1 MKRALALAAAVC
13 AVPGLTAAA
22 LAMFGAWE
30 HNPQG
35 EFHELAA
42 DGSQLVH
49 WGWWASIG
57 LSWFLV
63 ISVPLFVVG
72 GGVTALSLHFRSRKS
87 AG

>member
-13 AVPGLTAAA
+13 AVPAVAADA
-22 LAMFGAWE
+22 LMMFAAWE

-57 LSWFLV
+57 LLWFLV
-63 ISVPLFVVG
+63 IFVPLFVIAG
-72 GGVTALSLHFRSRKS
+72 SFTALSLRVRFRKS